1 MHGIDKII
9 IETNEIRLEAEFF
22 QLSTNISQSV
32 VILICHPHPQF
43 FWV

>member
-1 MHGIDKII
+1 MHGIDKMF

-22 QLSTNISQSV
+22 QLSTNISSSV
-32 VILICHPHPQF
+32 LICHPHPQF